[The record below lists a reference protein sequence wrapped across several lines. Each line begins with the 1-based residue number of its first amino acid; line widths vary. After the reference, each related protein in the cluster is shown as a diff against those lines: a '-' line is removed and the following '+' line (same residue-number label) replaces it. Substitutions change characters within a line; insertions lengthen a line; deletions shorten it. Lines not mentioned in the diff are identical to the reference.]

1 VSVPALRPERPKKRR
16 KDPIVYTV
24 EVEPAP
30 EDPKAAAKVAAWLR
44 KRLASETS
52 C

>member
-1 VSVPALRPERPKKRR
+1 MSLPALRPERPKKRR
-16 KDPIVYTV
+16 EPIVYTV

-44 KRLASETS
+44 KRMATP
-52 C
+52 